1 MRKRSSFSI
10 FHSSTLKRPFYQ
22 DRLGTNLKTIHEMTV
37 FAGGAAGL
45 EIDRADTSLG
55 TPPHALR
62 VAVADKF
69 PASYKRV
76 GEEALHS
83 HSAVTG
89 TTTTLPAQ
97 SSFLVLNSLYDT

>member
-1 MRKRSSFSI
+1 MF
-10 FHSSTLKRPFYQ
+10 
-22 DRLGTNLKTIHEMTV
+22 V
-37 FAGGAAGL
+37 GGAAGL

-89 TTTTLPAQ
+89 TTTTLPAH
-97 SSFLVLNSLYDT
+97 SSFLVLNSLIMTRETDYHLPRQARDIHQRSIESSVRFRRAQRS